1 MKMKRWI
8 LTLCICAA
16 PFVVSAQPLDLTAEI
31 NALLSRLQ
39 SMGHGYYS
47 EAEWNS
53 IFDQIN
59 GMAQKAEAAQ
69 AWDTLV
75 EVNLIKAMVLS
86 DMIKDYNGAVT
97 VLKDTKTRYAK
108 LGAKNVGKVYVR
120 EAEVYSKIGDDEA
133 IRELIAEFKA
143 SPYYDPENYS
153 YSGGWG
159 PSDPLTVR
167 RPGSK
172 GDDSVS
178 VSTMEMYRNRARF
191 APGRYFPDFKAVDAN
206 GREISLQN
214 YRGKVVLLDFWAT
227 GWEPW
232 KRALPQLVST
242 YNRYASQGFEIIGI
256 NMERNPQDLKGFLK
270 ANDITW
276 PQIVNDT
283 KIAKDLGIFGEATSF
298 LLDKNGQI
306 VGRDLVGADLV
317 EALKKT
323 LSVQ

>member
-1 MKMKRWI
+1 MNMKRWI
-8 LTLCICAA
+8 LTLCLCAA
-16 PFVVSAQPLDLTAEI
+16 VMVSAQPLDLTAEI
-31 NALLSRLQ
+31 NSLLSRLQ

-47 EAEWNS
+47 EAEWKDV
-53 IFDQIN
+53 FDQIN
-59 GMAQKAEAAQ
+59 GMAQKAESAQ

-86 DMIKDYNGAVT
+86 DMVKDYNGAVT
-97 VLKDTKTRYAK
+97 VLKDTKSRYAK

-143 SPYYDPENYS
+143 SPYYDPEDYS

-159 PSDPLTVR
+159 PGDPLTVR

-178 VSTMEMYRNRARF
+178 VSTMEMYRHRARF
-191 APGRYFPDFKAVDAN
+191 APGRYFPDFKAIDTN
-206 GREISLQN
+206 GREINLPG

-232 KRALPQLVST
+232 KRALPQLLST
-242 YNRYASQGFEIIGI
+242 YSRYASQGFEIIGVNI
-256 NMERNPQDLKGFLK
+256 ERNPQGLNEFLK
-270 ANDITW
+270 ANGMAW

-283 KIAKDLGIFGEATSF
+283 KLTKELGIFGEATSF

-306 VGRDLVGADLV
+306 VGRNLSGADLV
-317 EALKKT
+317 EAVKKT